1 MQNNYRV
8 IKRAEDI
15 PWNVVDDE
23 VVLLNL
29 DSGHYYSLNESG
41 RRIWELLDGENTIPD
56 IIGVICEEF
65 NVDQEKAVKDIN
77 ELIDELLNEKLVSA
91 VT

>member
-8 IKRAEDI
+8 IKRGEDI

-23 VVLLNL
+23 VVLLSL

>member
-1 MQNNYRV
+1 MDDTRIV
-8 IKRAEDI
+8 KRGEDT
-15 PWNVVDDE
+15 PWNIVDDE

-56 IIGVICEEF
+56 IISVICKEF
-65 NVDQEKAVKDIN
+65 DVAQEDAAKDIDT
-77 ELIDELLNEKLVSA
+77 LINGLLEEKLASA
-91 VT
+91 VA

>member
-1 MQNNYRV
+1 MDSGKI
-8 IKRAEDI
+8 IKKGEDT
-15 PWNVVDDE
+15 PWNIVDEE

-41 RRIWELLDGENTIPD
+41 RRIWELLDGKNTIPD
-56 IIGVICEEF
+56 IVNIICNEFDIGQKEAAE
-65 NVDQEKAVKDIN
+65 DIN
-77 ELIDELLNEKLVSA
+77 NLIDELLKEKLASA

>member
-1 MQNNYRV
+1 MESGTI
-8 IKRAEDI
+8 IKKGEDT
-15 PWNVVDDE
+15 PWNIVDDE

-41 RRIWELLDGENTIPD
+41 RRIWELLDGKNTIPD
-56 IIGVICEEF
+56 IVTIICNEFEIGQKEAAE
-65 NVDQEKAVKDIN
+65 DIN
-77 ELIDELLNEKLVSA
+77 TLIDELLKEKLASA

>member
-1 MQNNYRV
+1 MQNNHRV

-56 IIGVICEEF
+56 ITSVICEEF